1 MPSGGRRRPHIS
13 RHDACLFSYA
23 PPCRCLKSI
32 GVRRGTAVNNDF
44 LGIFCACLFGSARHV
59 GCLSPGV
66 VPSRSSTLPPAVE
79 PVTVRQST
87 EATTAIVI
95 VPDSGVDLEA
105 VERALIVFALDTT
118 GGNRTRAARLLRLT
132 RSALLYR
139 LQKYGLTSRQS
150 SS

>member
-1 MPSGGRRRPHIS
+1 MRP
-13 RHDACLFSYA
+13 
-23 PPCRCLKSI
+23 
-32 GVRRGTAVNNDF
+32 
-44 LGIFCACLFGSARHV
+44 
-59 GCLSPGV
+59 
-66 VPSRSSTLPPAVE
+66 
-79 PVTVRQST
+79 ST
-87 EATTAIVI
+87 EATTAIVT